1 MGPTREELANYF
13 KNNRKYFDELARHY
27 KRSDTEYYDKY
38 IAPFYNVPF
47 ASSTEYRRG
56 RPVVAVFA
64 AGIAV
69 LIAGIVMFF
78 LMSQSS
84 IIEDVETDEEEI
96 ENEIESDNINSP
108 DSSEIL
114 NELSSY
120 DKGIMYLQ
128 LGEYDKA
135 EKYLEQVPE
144 NSRFYKDAR
153 LKLTETKRKKA
164 GQK

>member
-27 KRSDTEYYDKY
+27 KRSDPEYYDKF
-38 IAPFYNVPF
+38 IAPFYNVSF
-47 ASSTEYRRG
+47 LSSTEYRRG

-64 AGIAV
+64 ASIVV

-78 LMSQSS
+78 LMSQNS
-84 IIEDVETDEEEI
+84 IIEDVDTDEEEI
-96 ENEIESDNINSP
+96 ESETESDKINSP

-153 LKLTETKRKKA
+153 MKLEEAKRKKA
-164 GQK
+164 GQE

>member
-1 MGPTREELANYF
+1 MGPTREELADYF

-27 KRSDTEYYDKY
+27 KISDPEYYDKY
-38 IAPFYNVPF
+38 IAPFYSVPF
-47 ASSTEYRRG
+47 VSSTVYRRG

-78 LMSQSS
+78 LMSQNS

-96 ENEIESDNINSP
+96 ESEIETDNINPP
-108 DSSEIL
+108 DSSGIL
-114 NELSSY
+114 NELSNY
-120 DKGIMYLQ
+120 DRGIMYFQ

-135 EKYLEQVPE
+135 EKYLEQVPKD
-144 NSRFYKDAR
+144 SKFYKDAR
-153 LKLTETKRKKA
+153 LKLAEAKGKKA